1 MNKINELIDTLIEI
15 SCEESITPESRIKL
29 DDVIDELLNFQLD
42 THGMDKIVPNLNE
55 LSPEELEELKLFELL
70 VHATMNNT
78 LAMA

>member
-1 MNKINELIDTLIEI
+1 M
-15 SCEESITPESRIKL
+15 
-29 DDVIDELLNFQLD
+29 IDELLNFQLD

-55 LSPEELEELKLFELL
+55 LSPDELEELKLFELL